1 MVLSSPSLASLTLLE
16 SAFAV
21 PMTVT
26 FEQAITL
33 TQSLLDQLVAN
44 DLADAELEVAVSQL
58 VQHENGARGFFVSY
72 LTDPRPVADTPSPGL
87 IQALRSSPE
96 QVAELLVKNLAMATA
111 MAVTHR
117 RNQNEDMAQG
127 SERVQQRLLG
137 LIQQVQLPQVQTKV
151 AQMQASL
158 TTANGPYQTFLE
170 RWEYDVEQRQAIAQ
184 VLSQLP
190 ESP

>member
-1 MVLSSPSLASLTLLE
+1 MVLSSQPLASLTMLE

-33 TQSLLDQLVAN
+33 TQSLLDQLAAN
-44 DLADAELEVAVSQL
+44 DLSDAELEVAVSQL

-72 LTDPRPVADTPSPGL
+72 LTDPRPLADTPSPGL

-96 QVAELLVKNLAMATA
+96 QVGELLVKNLAMATA
-111 MAVTHR
+111 MAITHR
-117 RNQNEDMAQG
+117 RNQNDDMAEG
-127 SERVQQRLLG
+127 SDRVQQRVVG
-137 LIQQVQLPQVQTKV
+137 LIQQVQLPGVYTKI
-151 AQMQASL
+151 AQMQLSL
-158 TTANGPYQTFLE
+158 STDNGPYQDFLD
-170 RWEYDVEQRQAIAQ
+170 RWGYDTEQRQAIGH
-184 VLSQLP
+184 VLAQLP

>member
-1 MVLSSPSLASLTLLE
+1 MVLSSPPLASLTMLE

-44 DLADAELEVAVSQL
+44 DLSDAELEVAVSQL

-72 LTDPRPVADTPSPGL
+72 LTDPRPLADTPSPGL

-111 MAVTHR
+111 MAMTHR

-127 SERVQQRLLG
+127 SDRVQQRVMG
-137 LIQQVQLPQVQTKV
+137 LIQQVQLPSVATKL
-151 AQMQASL
+151 AQMQVSL
-158 TTANGPYQTFLE
+158 TTADGPYQTFLD
-170 RWEYDVEQRQAIAQ
+170 RWEYDAEQRQAIAQ

-190 ESP
+190 DSP

>member
-1 MVLSSPSLASLTLLE
+1 MVLSSPPLASLTLLE

-33 TQSLLDQLVAN
+33 TQSLLEQLAAN
-44 DLADAELEVAVSQL
+44 DLSDAELEVAVSQL

-72 LTDPRPVADTPSPGL
+72 LTDPRPLADTPSPGL
-87 IQALRSSPE
+87 IQALRSAPE

-111 MAVTHR
+111 MAMTHR

-127 SERVQQRLLG
+127 SDRVQQRVIG
-137 LIQQVQLPQVQTKV
+137 LIQQVQLSQVQTKV

-158 TTANGPYQTFLE
+158 ATLEGPYQDFLE
-170 RWEYDVEQRQAIAQ
+170 RWGYDEEQRQAIAQ
-184 VLSQLP
+184 TLSQLP

>member
-1 MVLSSPSLASLTLLE
+1 MVFLSQPVASLTMLE

-33 TQSLLDQLVAN
+33 TQSLLDQLAAN
-44 DLADAELEVAVSQL
+44 DLSDAELEVAVSQL

-72 LTDPRPVADTPSPGL
+72 LTDPRPLADAPSPGL

-96 QVAELLVKNLAMATA
+96 PVAELLVKNLAMATA
-111 MAVTHR
+111 MAITHR

-127 SERVQQRLLG
+127 SDRVQQRVMG
-137 LIQQVQLPQVQTKV
+137 LVQQVQLPIVPTKL

-158 TTANGPYQTFLE
+158 ATADGPYQAFLE
-170 RWEYDVEQRQAIAQ
+170 RWGYDAEQRQAIAQ
-184 VLSQLP
+184 ALSQLL

>member
-1 MVLSSPSLASLTLLE
+1 MVLSSPPVSSLTMLE

-33 TQSLLDQLVAN
+33 TQSLLDQLA
-44 DLADAELEVAVSQL
+44 DQALLDAELEVAVSQL

-72 LTDPRPVADTPSPGL
+72 LTDPRPLADTPSAGL
-87 IQALRSSPE
+87 VQALRSAPE
-96 QVAELLVKNLAMATA
+96 PVAELLVKNLAMATA
-111 MAVTHR
+111 MAITHR

-127 SERVQQRLLG
+127 SDRVRQRVMG
-137 LIQQVQLPQVQTKV
+137 LIQQVQLAQVQTKL

-158 TTANGPYQTFLE
+158 ETAGGPYQDFLE
-170 RWEYDVEQRQAIAQ
+170 RWGYDAEQRQAIAQ
-184 VLSQLP
+184 TLSQLP